1 MKRPA
6 ALACFLVVVSFG
18 LAPTLAQRPNDPKT
32 QRPVYETR
40 RIHDP
45 NGIGKFYMGREIAMV
60 MGHQA
65 ADWLDRP
72 EREEEERIS
81 WLLELLKLKPGMAV
95 VDLGAGSG
103 TLTFP
108 MAKMV
113 TPGGKV
119 YAVEIQQEMLDIIDK
134 RAKEQSVTNIVQVLG
149 TIKDP
154 KLPPASADLILLVD
168 VYHEFDFPYEMTQ
181 NMIKGLKPGGRLVFV
196 EYRKEDPGVPIKEVH
211 KMSVAQVKREMALFP
226 NLKFDE
232 LITKLPRQ
240 HVIVFRK
247 SDARTAK

>member
-1 MKRPA
+1 MKRA
-6 ALACFLVVVSFG
+6 ALLTLVGATFALWHTS
-18 LAPTLAQRPNDPKT
+18 LAQGPTPNAQRP
-32 QRPVYETR
+32 PVYETR

-113 TPGGKV
+113 SPGGKV
-119 YAVEIQQEMLDIIDK
+119 FAVEIQQEMLDIIDK

-196 EYRKEDPGVPIKEVH
+196 EYRKEDPDVPIKEVH
-211 KMSVAQVKREMALFP
+211 KMSVAQVKKEMALFP

-232 LITKLPRQ
+232 LISKLPRQ

-247 SDARTAK
+247 SEARVAK